1 MINYLRSTFANSSF
15 FYAVLAFMVLVF
27 TYTLIPADVSCAI
40 SLSDWEDRWVSEGGC
55 SNALSNG
62 GGGTSGSDDDNSNN
76 SGCWTFGTCPCEY
89 YGNCPVV
96 IEIPPPEPP
105 PTCEQLG
112 TCPPI
117 ISDPCWAFG
126 TCPQPPNVCI
136 GNCDGRPQP
145 PGPGGG
151 GPTQPPVYYD
161 PVGDCQRS
169 GGSWSGSSCYYPPPP
184 PSVSI
189 SANPNRI
196 IYGGNSVISWSVS
209 RANSCLGTGDWS
221 GSKSAS
227 GGSELRTDIRST
239 LGYSPYRISCSGEGG
254 SASASTNV
262 VIEYGVGATL
272 TVDREV
278 VRPGDTVTLTYDI
291 GTSLAHTCTLKK
303 GSIVILD
310 NLQQTGTYRDLLQR
324 GEIDYLLD
332 CPGNPASAK
341 VKVLP
346 EFQET

>member
-1 MINYLRSTFANSSF
+1 MINYLRTLSVDSIKPYILMAL
-15 FYAVLAFMVLVF
+15 VLLGFVFIVLM
-27 TYTLIPADVSCAI
+27 PNVSCAQR
-40 SLSDWEDRWVSEGGC
+40 SLLDDDPPACGNVGG
-55 SNALSNG
+55 G
-62 GGGTSGSDDDNSNN
+62 GGGTSVISNDDDSNWT
-76 SGCWTFGTCPCEY
+76 CWDYGNCPCEY
-89 YGNCPVV
+89 YGNCPAPITPPPQPPPVV
-96 IEIPPPEPP
+96 IV
-105 PTCEQLG
+105 T
-112 TCPPI
+112 
-117 ISDPCWAFG
+117 DPCWAFG
-126 TCPQPPNVCI
+126 TCPPPPNVCI
-136 GNCDGRPQP
+136 GNCGGTRPP
-145 PGPGGG
+145 PPLPGGGGG

-161 PVGDCQRS
+161 PIGDCHSS
-169 GGSWSGSSCYYPPPP
+169 GGSWSGGSCYYPPPP